1 MKVIDI
7 SDWNDSIDWSMI
19 ISSGVEGVIVKIS
32 EGRTLSDLHGKHIAA
47 CAAIGLKWGVYCF
60 THAQTT
66 ERAEEEAAVVCDA
79 LEELGYGTPELG
91 IWFDVE
97 AEEVL
102 GETNEDLTAICSAFI
117 SYCNGRGYT
126 AGIYGNYSTLTNEIN
141 CYDLADYV
149 PFWVADYS
157 SSPYDF
163 KYENPNL
170 NVIAVQYTEEY
181 EIGDTKYDMS
191 DWWEE

>member
-1 MKVIDI
+1 MKVIDV
-7 SDWNDSIDWSMI
+7 SDWNDSIDWSMVI
-19 ISSGVEGVIVKIS
+19 NAGVEGVIVKIS

-47 CAAIGLKWGVYCF
+47 CAARGLKWGVYCF

-117 SYCNGRGYT
+117 SYCNDRGYS
-126 AGIYGNYSTLTNEIN
+126 AGIYANYSTLKYSIN
-141 CYDLADYV
+141 CYNLADYV
-149 PFWVADYS
+149 PYWVADYS
-157 SSPYDF
+157 PTPYDF
-163 KYENPNL
+163 KEENPDL
-170 NVIAVQYTEEY
+170 KVVGVQYTEEY
-181 EIGDTKYDMS
+181 EIGNAKYDMS
-191 DWWEE
+191 DWEE